1 MVAGRPTDYTPDL
14 GEKILQLMSEEGLS
28 LAAAAADCNVHRQR
42 IYEWVEKY
50 PEFADTVKLA
60 MAKRQVFLERRLM
73 NADISPVVTSSIF
86 ALKNAGAADWRDKV
100 DATIEHSGQV
110 GVVFQTIYENAKKN
124 EDDG

>member
-1 MVAGRPTDYTPDL
+1 MAMGRPTDYTPDL
-14 GEKILQLMSEEGLS
+14 GSKILELMSEGLS

-42 IYEWVEKY
+42 VYEWVEKY
-50 PEFADTVKLA
+50 PDFADTVKIA
-60 MAKRQVFLERRLM
+60 MAKRQSFLEKRLLS
-73 NADISPVVTSSIF
+73 ADASPVVTSSIF

-110 GVVFQTIYENAKKN
+110 GVVFQTVYESAKKS